1 MGFSRILMDPFAT
14 PEGRLQAN
22 EELLTLIKKLNYSDE
37 SENWIGPYAVTRT
50 LGEGATGV
58 VKLAYH
64 RDHPEEIYA
73 LKIVDKAAILQKPE
87 EKKRVEREI
96 RILQKIEHKYIMRL
110 FDVLETNTHRYLV
123 LEYLPGGELYDNL
136 LKNGR
141 VPVDTVFKY
150 FFELIMAVSY
160 LHRNSICHRDIKLEN
175 LILDHKGDTKMADFG
190 MAVVVPPGARLQESV
205 GSPHYACPQ
214 IILGQKYNGYEADV
228 WSCGV
233 VLYTLLTGTMPFQG
247 ESTEVLHDNIVN
259 ARYRR
264 PTELPDSAQDLLHNI
279 LNPVPEE
286 RYTLRHIMDHSW
298 WTMRCTRI
306 TPEMRKVWAV
316 EYPSEHRQGA

>member
-1 MGFSRILMDPFAT
+1 MGESQSPESRLK
-14 PEGRLQAN
+14 AN
-22 EELLTLIKKLNYSDE
+22 EELLALIKKLNYSDE

-64 RDHPEEIYA
+64 RDRPEEIYA
-73 LKIVDKAAILQKPE
+73 LKIVDKAALLHKPE

-96 RILQKIEHKYIMRL
+96 RILQKIEHPHIMKL
-110 FDVLETNTHRYLV
+110 YDVLETSSHRYLV
-123 LEYLPGGELYDNL
+123 LEYLPQGELYDNL

-141 VPVDTVFKY
+141 VPVDTTFKY
-150 FFELIMAVSY
+150 FFQLIMAVSY

-175 LILDHKGDTKMADFG
+175 LILDHKGDIKVADFG

-214 IILGQKYNGYEADV
+214 IIMGQKYNGYEADV

-233 VLYTLLTGTMPFQG
+233 VLFTLLTGTMPFTG
-247 ESTEVLHDNIVN
+247 ESNEVLHDHIKN
-259 ARYRR
+259 ARYRV
-264 PTELPDSAQDLLHNI
+264 PVELPDSAQELLAKI
-279 LNPVPEE
+279 LTIAPEE
-286 RYTLRHIMDHSW
+286 RATLRDIQDHPW

-306 TPEMRKVWAV
+306 TPEMSKAWAI
-316 EYPSEHRQGA
+316 EYPPQQRPQ